1 MPHTFTL
8 HHRRS
13 IRLKGY
19 DYSSQGAYFVT
30 LCCED
35 RKHRFGEIIRHQMHL
50 NDLGKIAAEWMENL
64 PTKFPNIEIGEYVI
78 MPDHIHAIIINDS
91 TSERVSREA
100 DPEEIHRG
108 EREVRAPFTGAR
120 EGGRPDAIRGD
131 RKGRPNE
138 GRPDED
144 LSDEE
149 REVRAPFTG
158 ALERETPDAVAP
170 EGISP
175 SAPLG
180 NIIGAYKSLV
190 ANGCLKWYK
199 ERNLRMGKLW
209 QRNYY
214 ERIIRDARAYENIA
228 AYIRNNPEKWPDE
241 EVVRAS
247 LAGDPS
253 PLAGAL
259 ERESPDA
266 IRGDREGRPDENPER
281 SPLTGTPIK
290 KK

>member
-1 MPHTFTL
+1 MPYNPTL

-35 RKHRFGEIIRHQMHL
+35 RKHRFGEITQHQMHL

-64 PTKFPNIEIGEYVI
+64 PTKFPNIEIGEYTI
-78 MPDHIHAIIINDS
+78 MPDHIHAIIIINDY
-91 TSERVSREA
+91 TSEKVSREEA
-100 DPEEIHRG
+100 PEERD
-108 EREVRAPFTGAR
+108 EEVP
-120 EGGRPDAIRGD
+120 RGD
-131 RKGRPNE
+131 
-138 GRPDED
+138 
-144 LSDEE
+144 

-158 ALERETPDAVAP
+158 ALEGETPDAVAL
-170 EGISP
+170 EGETP
-175 SAPLG
+175 HAGALEGDAPDAPLG

-241 EVVRAS
+241 GGVRA
-247 LAGDPS
+247 PFT
-253 PLAGAL
+253 GA
-259 ERESPDA
+259 REGKSPDA
-266 IRGDREGRPDENPER
+266 IRGDREGRPNEGRPNEKIR
-281 SPLTGTPIK
+281 NNK
-290 KK
+290 E